1 MTPIEVDVSWQMENS
16 ESDDSDECGD
26 KMDVHSEKSD
36 AINKLLILEGH
47 KPLTHALQVPWTDAS
62 EKTKRFYTS
71 KMSEFINSLLEVV
84 APNDAGLLW
93 RALKELRKI
102 NQRYDDFKSSESTL
116 LTALIESYKQATH
129 HSASQ
134 QILSVIADKLSFTDL
149 HSCSAS
155 VRRCMQGLNNYLAG
169 GARAFDELSSIVDK
183 LSEIGLEKD
192 VADRLK
198 ESLKSGKQY
207 LKGDYKVHVALES
220 TIPDHCRAFA
230 LSDPANSFYQTPC
243 NHEHKVACD
252 RCSSLCQVCVYVSF
266 IIHFHCQLS
275 TIYGQY

>member
-1 MTPIEVDVSWQMENS
+1 MTPKGVDVSWQMENS

-71 KMSEFINSLLEVV
+71 KMSEVINSLLEVV

-93 RALKELRKI
+93 RALKELREI
-102 NQRYDDFKSSESTL
+102 NQRYDDFKISESTL

-134 QILSVIADKLSFTDL
+134 QILSAIADKLSFTDL
-149 HSCSAS
+149 HRSPSTAWNRS
-155 VRRCMQGLNNYLAG
+155 TNLIVSKVPRTPSKG
-169 GARAFDELSSIVDK
+169 GSGKSRAF
-183 LSEIGLEKD
+183 
-192 VADRLK
+192 
-198 ESLKSGKQY
+198 
-207 LKGDYKVHVALES
+207 H
-220 TIPDHCRAFA
+220 
-230 LSDPANSFYQTPC
+230 
-243 NHEHKVACD
+243 
-252 RCSSLCQVCVYVSF
+252 
-266 IIHFHCQLS
+266 
-275 TIYGQY
+275 